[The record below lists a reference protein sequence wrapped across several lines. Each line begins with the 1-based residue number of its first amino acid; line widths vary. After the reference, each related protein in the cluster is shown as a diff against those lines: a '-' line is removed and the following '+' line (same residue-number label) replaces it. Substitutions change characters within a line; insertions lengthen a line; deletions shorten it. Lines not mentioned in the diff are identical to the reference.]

1 MKSKN
6 IIVVQNVFDDS
17 SKTLQRLTQTTQVIP
32 I

>member
-6 IIVVQNVFDDS
+6 IIVVQNVFDDL